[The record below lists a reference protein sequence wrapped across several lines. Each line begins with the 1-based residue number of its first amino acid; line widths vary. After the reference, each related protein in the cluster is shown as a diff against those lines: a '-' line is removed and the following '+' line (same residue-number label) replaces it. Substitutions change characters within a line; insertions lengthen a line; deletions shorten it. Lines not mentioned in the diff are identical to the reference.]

1 MDDLEK
7 IMNPIYYMN
16 NDFSEEIY
24 DLLRAELEKVSNP
37 ISGEFY
43 EFFKKNKY
51 NTEKCELKGL
61 DANEKYS
68 GFIAVFA
75 ALVRLLSDVVY
86 YKEEDFNAQI
96 EYRLEKLNEGVLMI
110 NAVKFK
116 DESESDLE
124 DIKFA
129 FVDIFNRDYI
139 DSALN
144 MEMGATNNADRIK
157 VLTEIKDG
165 LSVNS
170 FSRRGINNNV
180 VLIFEKAE
188 DILRQ
193 IGN

>member
-1 MDDLEK
+1 
-7 IMNPIYYMN
+7 MN

-61 DANEKYS
+61 DADKKYS

-96 EYRLEKLNEGVLMI
+96 EYRLEKLNEGVLKL

-116 DESESDLE
+116 DESDLE

-139 DSALN
+139 DSTLN
-144 MEMGATNNADRIK
+144 KERGATNNADRIK

-180 VLIFEKAE
+180 VVIYERAE
-188 DILRQ
+188 DILRL